1 MALLLIGYRLI
12 TAHTYNIS
20 KYCKLAIKLA
30 VTLSL
35 WQASCN
41 LCLADNQEFNQDPG
55 LSQANPLDALKAGF
69 SDRPNHPVNRFPVS
83 LSTAFEVSYNNN
95 PSVVEAIKNL
105 DLAKAQIKIASAR
118 PNPQFAMQYGF
129 GTPYTEAI
137 AGNTQQIGA
146 NQLVEM
152 GGKRGA
158 RLRYARA
165 NYILTEY
172 QLADLRYDVRSS
184 VRKAYA
190 ELAAAEANIEL
201 VENQRTLI
209 QRLSHIAEARYK
221 AGKSPEVE
229 MLQARLALDQFET
242 LRNTALS
249 RLRQA
254 SIELDYLLGYSPDRD
269 LDVEDNGLF
278 RLSLKRTELVP
289 PPNEPIPALDQ
300 LLNEAYEQRPDL
312 KAARQQVTTTNA
324 AIKLARADAIPDVLL
339 GSGWVFSTYKKTDNV
354 RQQEGA
360 YLNVNVD
367 LPIFYR
373 HEGEIAAAKA
383 SNKQAQDRQKAMTSR
398 VEVDVR
404 SAYTKIASTRVNIA
418 HYQKELIPL
427 ALNVVRKAQDSYE
440 SGKSDLGSAIVAQQQ
455 FQQTFSNYFD
465 TVVNYQTAWAD
476 LETAIGKKLNF

>member
-1 MALLLIGYRLI
+1 MAK
-12 TAHTYNIS
+12 S
-20 KYCKLAIKLA
+20 KHRKLACNLI
-30 VTLSL
+30 VVLSL
-35 WQASCN
+35 GILGTNPGYANDAEYS
-41 LCLADNQEFNQDPG
+41 QDPG
-55 LSQANPLDALKAGF
+55 LVGGNPLDALKAGF

-83 LSTAFEVSYNNN
+83 LSTAFDVSYNNN

-158 RLRYARA
+158 RMRYARA

-201 VENQRTLI
+201 VENQRSLI
-209 QRLSHIAEARYK
+209 QRLSHIAEARYN

-278 RLSLKRTELVP
+278 
-289 PPNEPIPALDQ
+289 
-300 LLNEAYEQRPDL
+300 
-312 KAARQQVTTTNA
+312 
-324 AIKLARADAIPDVLL
+324 
-339 GSGWVFSTYKKTDNV
+339 
-354 RQQEGA
+354 
-360 YLNVNVD
+360 
-367 LPIFYR
+367 
-373 HEGEIAAAKA
+373 
-383 SNKQAQDRQKAMTSR
+383 
-398 VEVDVR
+398 
-404 SAYTKIASTRVNIA
+404 
-418 HYQKELIPL
+418 
-427 ALNVVRKAQDSYE
+427 
-440 SGKSDLGSAIVAQQQ
+440 
-455 FQQTFSNYFD
+455 
-465 TVVNYQTAWAD
+465 
-476 LETAIGKKLNF
+476 